1 MKIEISNL
9 TKEYIKTRL
18 VLKNVSININ
28 DGEKVVVMG
37 AEGAGKTT
45 LFRLMTTL
53 DPKFVGD
60 ILLNGGSVRDV
71 LQKDLNAVYL
81 TSHFLLY
88 LGRTVEE
95 NIAYGLKI
103 RRNQRTMIEKKVRD
117 IVLKF
122 GLDKF
127 DGLVVKELSI
137 VDRFQVAVLRGLV
150 RDPSM
155 MIFDDCF
162 KEMSA
167 EEKNQ
172 SIEFLKTT
180 LLDFPATVIFGIS
193 DIEDGKNF
201 NLRTVVLNEGEVSF
215 DGAFKDS
222 QYN

>member
-122 GLDKF
+122 GFDKF

-162 KEMSA
+162 KEMSVD
-167 EEKNQ
+167 EKNQ